1 MTAAQ
6 MVDGDDVVVRRRR
19 HPGRWLAGAIIALL
33 AVWLLFAMFT
43 NERFDWNV
51 VGTYLFSPAIL
62 KGVGNTLLL
71 TLVGMVLG
79 IVLGVFVAVARLSPN
94 PVLRTVA
101 VAYSWLF
108 RGVPLMVQLLMWY
121 FLAAVV
127 PKLGVGIPFGPGL
140 FLIDTNSVMTP
151 MLAAALGLG
160 LSEAAYMGE
169 IVRSGLISVSEGQ
182 TEAARA
188 IGMSRVQ
195 ILRRVVLPQ
204 AMRVII
210 PPTGN
215 EVIVMLKN
223 TSLLIMIGFAELMT
237 TVTTIYSQTFQN
249 IPLLLVASFWYLVLT
264 ALLSAIQFL
273 IERRL
278 GRGFRRSLPSR
289 RANVTKSDLPV
300 EPLMSKE

>member
-1 MTAAQ
+1 MTVAQ

>member
-94 PVLRTVA
+94 PVLRTLA

-127 PKLGVGIPFGPGL
+127 PKLGVGIPFGLGL